1 MRTSVAPAKGAADAQ
16 DLQPIRLYLAEMVLV
31 ASVSPGEER
40 MTDILNH
47 GGELRVL
54 PAGAEPWEPDSWMIV
69 PIDELELV
77 VPPRHVSPPHKKIER
92 DRHEVHLR
100 VGDWDLTG
108 TATIKPGAE
117 QDAVMLSIQPFLP
130 LTGVS
135 MASTDHPWPETYDVV
150 IVNLKHAE
158 FIRD

>member
-1 MRTSVAPAKGAADAQ
+1 MRTSVAPVEGAADAQ

-54 PAGAEPWEPDSWMIV
+54 PAGAEPRAPDSWMIV

-77 VPPRHVSPPHKKIER
+77 VPPRHVSPPHKRIER
-92 DRHEVHLR
+92 DRHEVHLK

-108 TATIKPGAE
+108 TATMKPGAE

-130 LTGVS
+130 TDFTGLRVE
-135 MASTDHPWPETYDVV
+135 A
-150 IVNLKHAE
+150 
-158 FIRD
+158 